1 MKLPTDPYSTHDDI
15 QLLLPWYVNNTLH
28 LTELKDVEN
37 HLKVC
42 LVCKREVAN
51 LKKISVAVNQKSSFD
66 SAALASFSHLKDR
79 IHQEDN
85 DQVQLPLVTNGIKG
99 LLGKQ
104 PDLKNSFFD
113 RSKYAM
119 AAMFVLAIVIPGYV
133 SLGTLTNRDYR
144 TLSDSETFK
153 PQKNEIRIIFSEGLK
168 SQQMEEIVANVQ
180 GKIVSG
186 PNEKSVYTVQINK
199 GNSTINILQSLEI
212 LRKNNKILFA
222 EPAYDLL
229 SSMQAEGDTKL

>member
-1 MKLPTDPYSTHDDI
+1 MKLPSNPYSTHDEI
-15 QLLLPWYVNNTLH
+15 SLLLPWYVNNTLN

-51 LKKISVAVNQKSSFD
+51 LKKLSFAVNQNGSFD

-79 IHQEDN
+79 IHQENNN
-85 DQVQLPLVTNGIKG
+85 DIPSPLVVNGLNG
-99 LLGKQ
+99 QLGKL
-104 PDLKNSFFD
+104 PDLKASFFD

-119 AAMFVLAIVIPGYV
+119 VAMFVLAIVIPGYV
-133 SLGTLTNRDYR
+133 NLGTLVRGDYR
-144 TLSDSETFK
+144 TLSDSETSK
-153 PQKNEIRIIFSEGLK
+153 PRKNEIRIIFSEGLK
-168 SQQMEEIVANVQ
+168 NQQIDEIIAQVN
-180 GKIVSG
+180 GKIISG

-199 GNSTINILQSLEI
+199 GSSTINILQSLEQ
-212 LRKNNKILFA
+212 LRENKNIIFA

-229 SSMQAEGDTKL
+229 SSMQAEGDTKS